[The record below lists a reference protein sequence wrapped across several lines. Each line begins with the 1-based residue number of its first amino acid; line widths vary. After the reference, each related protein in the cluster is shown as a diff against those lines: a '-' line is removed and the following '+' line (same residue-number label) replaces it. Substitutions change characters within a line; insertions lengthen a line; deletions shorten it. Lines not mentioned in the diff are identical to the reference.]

1 MNFRIGHSLPLSAYR
16 GREVHNNV
24 LVEKPLGELNFKF
37 EAVNEWKKEETTIET
52 IRDGAIYSF
61 SFTWLYKLTP
71 RRDGSYSLAW
81 RLEKEGRVTGSWPP
95 LIIPVYKNQ
104 YPKNLVLMLMGEF
117 KGDEV
122 VIKDL
127 RLKLK

>member
-1 MNFRIGHSLPLSAYR
+1 MQV
-16 GREVHNNV
+16 GRYQSRTERNNV

-61 SFTWLYKLTP
+61 SFTWFYKLTP
-71 RRDGSYSLAW
+71 RPDGSYSLAW

-95 LIIPVYKNQ
+95 LIFPVFKHQ

-122 VIKDL
+122 IIQDL